1 MALLGRLDM
10 DSPES
15 VEAFLIT
22 GQLTSTNIAHPAY
35 TDVVCI
41 SWRCLYAAIVESRLD
56 NSALKL
62 QAAYDRMVS
71 MVHGRVR
78 AYGEKWRMCG
88 LRPVGISSSRGTSH
102 ESTLRRHC

>member
-56 NSALKL
+56 NSTPQIAI
-62 QAAYDRMVS
+62 
-71 MVHGRVR
+71 RVR
-78 AYGEKWRMCG
+78 PYGEHGPRQGASVW
-88 LRPVGISSSRGTSH
+88 
-102 ESTLRRHC
+102 

>member
-41 SWRCLYAAIVESRLD
+41 SWRCLYAAIVE
-56 NSALKL
+56 
-62 QAAYDRMVS
+62 VS
-71 MVHGRVR
+71 
-78 AYGEKWRMCG
+78 
-88 LRPVGISSSRGTSH
+88 P
-102 ESTLRRHC
+102 